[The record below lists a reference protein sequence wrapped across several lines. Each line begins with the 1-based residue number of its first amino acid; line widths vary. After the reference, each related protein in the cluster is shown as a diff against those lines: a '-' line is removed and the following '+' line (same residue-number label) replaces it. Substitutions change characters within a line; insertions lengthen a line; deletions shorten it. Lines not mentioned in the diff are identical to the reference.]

1 MQKKPMRGKGQR
13 LLVHILLSALAL
25 CAVLCGS
32 FAAFSALLC
41 RVDTPVNLVAPL
53 ATAGLCC
60 AVLAAAFFL
69 ALLEQSRG
77 LLLGLLVGAVCALAL
92 LIWAAGQGG
101 EVTGALFLSRARHAG
116 GRCARRLRGHCRR
129 RTPAEKNFAE
139 A

>member
-101 EVTGALFLSRARHAG
+101 EVTALFLYRALAMLAAG
-116 GRCARRLRGHCRR
+116 ALGGYAGIAAGERRQKKFR
-129 RTPAEKNFAE
+129 
-139 A
+139 